1 MNFQDYN
8 TLSTVINDTFGQTY
22 EAQPGYMKCSVQ
34 IVGEDKM
41 QMTSMS
47 VVNLLTRSN
56 MQVAAKDSESEL
68 QKLTN
73 ECLKRIK
80 KDFKTM
86 AGRALKT
93 KKVSSDTS
101 VELINMN
108 IYSDKGTA
116 LVRQVHIFEI
126 S

>member
-1 MNFQDYN
+1 
-8 TLSTVINDTFGQTY
+8 
-22 EAQPGYMKCSVQ
+22 
-34 IVGEDKM
+34 
-41 QMTSMS
+41 
-47 VVNLLTRSN
+47 
-56 MQVAAKDSESEL
+56 
-68 QKLTN
+68 
-73 ECLKRIK
+73 
-80 KDFKTM
+80 M